1 MSPENAQAA
10 ISIGYVGVLVAI
22 AGLAPRLL
30 GASSQPLSKQL
41 LVFWLVIDALI
52 HVFRT
57 SALTS

>member
-1 MSPENAQAA
+1 MSPENSQAA
-10 ISIGYVGVLVAI
+10 ISIGYVGVLVTI
-22 AGLAPRLL
+22 AGLTPWLL

-52 HVFRT
+52 HVFRA